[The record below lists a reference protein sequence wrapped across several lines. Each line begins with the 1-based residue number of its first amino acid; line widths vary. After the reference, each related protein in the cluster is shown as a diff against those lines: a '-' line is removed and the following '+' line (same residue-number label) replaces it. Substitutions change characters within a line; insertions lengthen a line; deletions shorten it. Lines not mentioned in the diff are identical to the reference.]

1 MRSFSSLLR
10 QNPEYKAIEYNVR
23 KNLLPMGVLG
33 LSLTPKAHVVSTL
46 VCETGRKALV
56 ITNDEANATRI
67 CADLVTMGLKAYLFP
82 ATDRNFHTGES
93 RSREYERKRLGVLG
107 LVAENNYDAVVCSV
121 EAAMQLTI
129 PKKVLTEKSVT
140 LKNGAD
146 VELDKVV
153 NALVSAGYVR
163 TDMIEGEGQFTLRG
177 SILDF
182 FPPDSGQPVRV
193 EFWGDTIDSMA
204 YFDILSQRRNDNADE
219 IRITPATEI
228 VFDNNEEFAAKIDN
242 LASSL
247 KGKKHDKI
255 RESLYSDAENIRSA
269 VKSIAQDRYLNLA
282 YENCDTIFDY
292 CEDCL
297 LFAAE
302 SHNIK
307 ERAATVTKMLNED
320 IKMMF
325 EDGVLCKG
333 LDTYSLKW
341 NQIVSHYEKMG
352 VIYLDNFARGSFD
365 TPVKELVNMNVRQS
379 SPWEGSLNVLCDD
392 LRPDMVRG
400 CTAIILAG
408 TEKAAKSLCEDLND
422 DGFSANYFSTPPTTF
437 IKGQINIIPG
447 ALSFSMDYPGEKIRI
462 ITSGRYR
469 SEGVKRTSGK
479 KKFHDISQG
488 LHSIEEL
495 QKGDYVVHSV
505 HGIGIFD
512 GIVEMNISGVIKD
525 YIKIRY
531 KGADALYVPVT
542 QLDLVSK
549 YIGPHDENGAR
560 VKVNKLGSADW
571 AKTKARVRGAVK
583 DMAKELLELYAKRR
597 STKGYPFSP
606 DIDMQNDFER
616 RFEFD
621 ETDDQLRCIYE
632 IKEDMEKPYPM
643 DRLLCGDVGF
653 GKTEVA
659 LRAAFK
665 CIADGKQCAILVP
678 TTILALQHYRTIMRR
693 FEGFPVRCEMLS
705 RFRNAK
711 QSAQIVKDVKD
722 GRIDVLVGTHRII
735 SKDVKFRDLG
745 LVIID
750 EEQRFGVAQKEKF
763 KTVFPSVDVLT
774 LSATPIPRTLNMAM
788 TGIRDMSVIEEAPLD
803 RSPVQTYVLEH
814 DMGILSE
821 AIEKELRRG
830 GQVYYLYNKVE
841 DIEEKAAEIHSFV
854 PDANIAVAHGKM
866 NEEELS
872 EVWRQ
877 LLEGEIN
884 VLVCTTIIE
893 TGVDVPNV
901 NTLIIENADCM
912 GLAQLHQIRGRVGRS
927 IRRGFAYFTF
937 RRGKEL
943 SEIAQKRLSAIREYT
958 EFGSGFKIAM
968 KDLEIRGAGNL
979 LGAKQHGHLE
989 AVGYDMYLQMLSE
1002 AVSNEKGETEEAPE
1016 RECLVDIRI
1025 DAHIPE
1031 RYIDS
1036 VPQRLAM
1043 YRRIADI
1050 RSEDGASDVIDELID
1065 RYGEP
1070 PESVKGLITVSL
1082 IRNSAIRHKIYEIG
1096 QKGNTLMLYSDHI
1109 SPEKVAPLIKAMR
1122 GRVVISATA
1131 KQYIAVKIANNE
1143 NVLDLL
1149 RLIMSLMD
1157 KAEENN
1163 QNNS

>member
-1 MRSFSSLLR
+1 
-10 QNPEYKAIEYNVR
+10 
-23 KNLLPMGVLG
+23 
-33 LSLTPKAHVVSTL
+33 
-46 VCETGRKALV
+46 
-56 ITNDEANATRI
+56 
-67 CADLVTMGLKAYLFP
+67 
-82 ATDRNFHTGES
+82 
-93 RSREYERKRLGVLG
+93 
-107 LVAENNYDAVVCSV
+107 
-121 EAAMQLTI
+121 
-129 PKKVLTEKSVT
+129 
-140 LKNGAD
+140 
-146 VELDKVV
+146 
-153 NALVSAGYVR
+153 
-163 TDMIEGEGQFTLRG
+163 
-177 SILDF
+177 
-182 FPPDSGQPVRV
+182 
-193 EFWGDTIDSMA
+193 
-204 YFDILSQRRNDNADE
+204 
-219 IRITPATEI
+219 
-228 VFDNNEEFAAKIDN
+228 
-242 LASSL
+242 
-247 KGKKHDKI
+247 
-255 RESLYSDAENIRSA
+255 
-269 VKSIAQDRYLNLA
+269 
-282 YENCDTIFDY
+282 
-292 CEDCL
+292 
-297 LFAAE
+297 
-302 SHNIK
+302 
-307 ERAATVTKMLNED
+307 
-320 IKMMF
+320 
-325 EDGVLCKG
+325 
-333 LDTYSLKW
+333 
-341 NQIVSHYEKMG
+341 
-352 VIYLDNFARGSFD
+352 
-365 TPVKELVNMNVRQS
+365 
-379 SPWEGSLNVLCDD
+379 
-392 LRPDMVRG
+392 
-400 CTAIILAG
+400 
-408 TEKAAKSLCEDLND
+408 
-422 DGFSANYFSTPPTTF
+422 
-437 IKGQINIIPG
+437 
-447 ALSFSMDYPGEKIRI
+447 
-462 ITSGRYR
+462 
-469 SEGVKRTSGK
+469 
-479 KKFHDISQG
+479 
-488 LHSIEEL
+488 
-495 QKGDYVVHSV
+495 
-505 HGIGIFD
+505 
-512 GIVEMNISGVIKD
+512 
-525 YIKIRY
+525 
-531 KGADALYVPVT
+531 
-542 QLDLVSK
+542 
-549 YIGPHDENGAR
+549 
-560 VKVNKLGSADW
+560 
-571 AKTKARVRGAVK
+571 
-583 DMAKELLELYAKRR
+583 
-597 STKGYPFSP
+597 
-606 DIDMQNDFER
+606 
-616 RFEFD
+616 
-621 ETDDQLRCIYE
+621 
-632 IKEDMEKPYPM
+632 
-643 DRLLCGDVGF
+643 
-653 GKTEVA
+653 
-659 LRAAFK
+659 RAAFK